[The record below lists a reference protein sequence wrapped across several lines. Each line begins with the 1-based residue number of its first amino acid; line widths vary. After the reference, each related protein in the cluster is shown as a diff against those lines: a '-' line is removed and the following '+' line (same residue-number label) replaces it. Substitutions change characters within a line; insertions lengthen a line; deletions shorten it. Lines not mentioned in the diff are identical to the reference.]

1 MAQSPRT
8 IRKPRTAWQCFQAN
22 KDVRTQ
28 LPTEVRE
35 SGDFRTISRS
45 LGQLWKSM
53 DTEARQP
60 YQLLAAE
67 DREHIMSES
76 EPETES
82 EQEPVSDH
90 EQEPVSDHEQEPV
103 SDSVNHTSRT
113 PYEQFLMDSSAE
125 VQQQHPDWSF
135 QQILDLLDTRWK
147 QHQVTPTLEKYQ
159 TLDASFRD
167 LTKSHQQLVES
178 HRQLV
183 QKNSELVKQQISLS
197 ELIARNEA
205 VKQSHATALVFRSQ
219 RREQQLQQTIRKLK
233 KQKPDQTMS
242 EPGFNPWN
250 LFIFGCW
257 AYMSNMIDYSN
268 NMVDTCHNQTTDTTG
283 IDCGGMIE

>member
-8 IRKPRTAWQCFQAN
+8 IRKPRTAWQCFQADKN
-22 KDVRTQ
+22 VRTR
-28 LPTEVRE
+28 LPSEIRE

-45 LGQLWKSM
+45 LGQLWKNM

-67 DREHIMSES
+67 HREHIMSES

-90 EQEPVSDHEQEPV
+90 EQEQQ
-103 SDSVNHTSRT
+103 SDSDNHISRT

-125 VQQQHPDWSF
+125 VQRQHPDWSF

-147 QHQVTPTLEKYQ
+147 QHRATPTLENYQ
-159 TLDASFRD
+159 TLDASFRE
-167 LTKSHQQLVES
+167 LTRSHQQLVES
-178 HRQLV
+178 HRQLIK
-183 QKNSELVKQQISLS
+183 KNSELVKQQISLADKIS
-197 ELIARNEA
+197 RNEA
-205 VKQSHATALVFRSQ
+205 VKQSQATALVLRSQ
-219 RREQQLQQTIRKLK
+219 RREQQLQQTIRKLQQ
-233 KQKPDQTMS
+233 QKHEQTMS

-257 AYMSNMIDYSN
+257 AYMSSMIKYSN
-268 NMVDTCHNQTTDTTG
+268 NMVDTSHNQTTTNTG
-283 IDCGGMIE
+283 LDSVVS

>member
-8 IRKPRTAWQCFQAN
+8 IRKPRTAWQCFQAD

-67 DREHIMSES
+67 DREHILSES

-82 EQEPVSDH
+82 EQEQVSDH
-90 EQEPVSDHEQEPV
+90 EQEQQSKSEQEQQSK
-103 SDSVNHTSRT
+103 SDNHISRT

-135 QQILDLLDTRWK
+135 QQILDLLDARWK
-147 QHQVTPTLEKYQ
+147 QHRTTPNLEKYQ
-159 TLDASFRD
+159 TLDASFRE
-167 LTKSHQQLVES
+167 LTRSHQQLVES
-178 HRQLV
+178 NRQLV
-183 QKNSELVKQQISLS
+183 QKNSELVKQQLSLA

-205 VKQSHATALVFRSQ
+205 VKQSQATALVLRSQ
-219 RREQQLQQTIRKLK
+219 RREQQLQQTIRTLQQ
-233 KQKPDQTMS
+233 QKTDQTMS

-257 AYMSNMIDYSN
+257 AYMSSMIKYSN
-268 NMVDTCHNQTTDTTG
+268 NMVDTSHNQTTNNTG
-283 IDCGGMIE
+283 LDSVVS